1 MPTNE
6 AIEPVAGPAENAP
19 SAPAPTEAAQETS
32 RPDDELRNQLL
43 RLGAD
48 FDNYRKR
55 AQREIEQARRFGIE
69 KLLGDLLPVL
79 DAVDR
84 ALGYVGDSQ
93 EPFAEGIRLIAR
105 QAVDVLAR
113 HGVKGFASV
122 GRPFDPTLHEAV
134 GVDSTRGAPPGIV
147 LDEHQRGYLLHDRLL
162 RPAKV
167 IVSAASK
174 GPEPAPE

>member
-1 MPTNE
+1 MSTPDPMETV
-6 AIEPVAGPAENAP
+6 ASTPDDRPCEPVDTAP
-19 SAPAPTEAAQETS
+19 SVSTS
-32 RPDDELRNQLL
+32 AEEDLKNQLL
-43 RLGAD
+43 RLAAD

-55 AQREIEQARRFGIE
+55 AQRELEQTRRFGIE
-69 KLLGDLLPVL
+69 RLLGDLLPVL

-84 ALGYVGDSQ
+84 ALGYVGDSR
-93 EPFAEGIRLIAR
+93 EPFAEGVRLIAR

-122 GRPFDPTLHEAV
+122 GQPFDPTLHEAV
-134 GVDSTRGAPPGIV
+134 GVNYTQGAPPGIV
-147 LDEHQRGYLLHDRLL
+147 LEEHQRGYLLHDRLL

-167 IVSAASK
+167 IVSAASR

>member
-1 MPTNE
+1 MSTNE
-6 AIEPVAGPAENAP
+6 AIEPVANVSEEG
-19 SAPAPTEAAQETS
+19 SSAAQNEAT
-32 RPDDELRNQLL
+32 REAPPPDEDLKNQLL

-55 AQREIEQARRFGIE
+55 THREIEQARRFGIE

-84 ALGYVGDSQ
+84 ALEYVGDAR
-93 EPFAEGIRLIAR
+93 EPFAEGVRLIAR

-113 HGVKGFASV
+113 HGVKSFTSV
-122 GRPFDPTLHEAV
+122 GRPFDPMLHEAV
-134 GVDSTRGAPPGIV
+134 GIDSTQDVTPGLV
-147 LDEHQRGYLLHDRLL
+147 LQEHQRGYLLHERLL

-167 IVSAASK
+167 IVSGAASA
-174 GPEPAPE
+174 GDSPPS